1 MTEIISIV
9 NQKGGVG
16 KTTTASNLATV
27 LAATKKRVLLI
38 DNDPQGNT
46 TTGFGFH
53 KSENEKTLY
62 NVLVGEVDIN
72 AVIRKTDVSDLNVI
86 PAEMNLAA
94 LEVELIDFE
103 NARYQLKDKI
113 SSVANEY
120 DYVIIDCPPSLGLL
134 TISAL
139 VASSSM
145 IIPLQCEFLALEG
158 LKHLI
163 QTFKLVKRSL
173 NSCLSINGVLLTM
186 YDRRNSLTSVIEDDV
201 RTCLGKL
208 VYKTV
213 IPRNVRL
220 SEAPSHGKP
229 AMLYDM
235 NCTGSM
241 AYIEMAKEFLEREK
255 IKERF
260 VV

>member
-1 MTEIISIV
+1 MAEIISIV

-27 LAATKKRVLLI
+27 LAATNKKVLII

-46 TTGFGFH
+46 TTGFGF
-53 KSENEKTLY
+53 
-62 NVLVGEVDIN
+62 
-72 AVIRKTDVSDLNVI
+72 RKTEEEKNLYDIFVGKAAINDVIKKTEVRLLEIV
-86 PAEMNLAA
+86 PADMNLAA
-94 LEVELIDFE
+94 LEVELMDFE
-103 NARYQLKDKI
+103 QSRHLLKEKI
-113 SSVANEY
+113 SEVSELY
-120 DYVIIDCPPSLGLL
+120 DYIIIDCPPSLGLL
-134 TISAL
+134 TINAL
-139 VASSSM
+139 VASSSV

-163 QTFKLVKRSL
+163 NTFKLVKRSL

-186 YDRRNSLTSVIEDDV
+186 YDRRNNLTSAIEEDV
-201 RTCLGKL
+201 RSCLGRL

-213 IPRNVRL
+213 IPRNVKL

-229 AMLYDM
+229 ALLYDIG
-235 NCTGSM
+235 CSGSI
-241 AYIEMAKEFLEREK
+241 AYVEMAKEFLERERT
-255 IKERF
+255 KERF

>member
-1 MTEIISIV
+1 MAEIISIV

-27 LAATKKRVLLI
+27 LAATNKKVLII

-46 TTGFGFH
+46 TTGFGF
-53 KSENEKTLY
+53 
-62 NVLVGEVDIN
+62 
-72 AVIRKTDVSDLNVI
+72 RKTEEEKNLYDVFVGKAAVNDVIKKTEVRLLEII
-86 PAEMNLAA
+86 PADMNLAA
-94 LEVELIDFE
+94 LEVELMDFE
-103 NARYQLKDKI
+103 QSRHLLKERI
-113 SSVANEY
+113 SEISEVY
-120 DYVIIDCPPSLGLL
+120 DYIIIDCPPSLGLL
-134 TISAL
+134 TINAL
-139 VASSSM
+139 VASSSV

-163 QTFKLVKRSL
+163 HTFKLVKRSL

-186 YDRRNSLTSVIEDDV
+186 YDRRNNLTSAIEEDV
-201 RTCLGKL
+201 RSCLGRL

-213 IPRNVRL
+213 IPRNVKL

-229 AMLYDM
+229 ALLYDVG
-235 NCTGSM
+235 CSGSI
-241 AYIEMAKEFLEREK
+241 AYVEMAKEFLEREK
-255 IKERF
+255 TKERF